1 MKLFSLILIMIV
13 SFIKTDDSNCS
24 SYKDC
29 FTCSICNDIL
39 LTECDCIWSN
49 NSCEQLPSKL
59 IYTKEWWNIF
69 ILCPDDSSKEL
80 QKLYCGKP
88 YKEKKKKS
96 KNVLITYSKV
106 DSYYGKKFLYYNYEV
121 TLDKKKKDFV
131 TLKIKM
137 G

>member
-1 MKLFSLILIMIV
+1 MI
-13 SFIKTDDSNCS
+13 
-24 SYKDC
+24 
-29 FTCSICNDIL
+29 
-39 LTECDCIWSN
+39 
-49 NSCEQLPSKL
+49 
-59 IYTKEWWNIF
+59 
-69 ILCPDDSSKEL
+69 L
-80 QKLYCGKP
+80 QKNYRNYIVENLIK
-88 YKEKKKKS
+88 KKKKS